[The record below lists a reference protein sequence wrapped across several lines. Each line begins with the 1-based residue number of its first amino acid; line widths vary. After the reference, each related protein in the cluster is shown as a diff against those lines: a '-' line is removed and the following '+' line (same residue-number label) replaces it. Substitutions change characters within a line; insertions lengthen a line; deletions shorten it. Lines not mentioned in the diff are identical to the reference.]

1 MKNLEYPKNREALA
15 DQFINSLND
24 LIVDDRKA
32 IQDLIQHKVR
42 CSEFLFQ
49 HPTMQVGTNVDE
61 GFHTIGML
69 GIINGLIGV
78 IESGEREGWGFVS
91 AVLNDRGELEKF
103 ERTRQ

>member
-1 MKNLEYPKNREALA
+1 MKNLEYPKDREAMA

-24 LIVDDRKA
+24 LIVNDRKA

-42 CSEFLFQ
+42 CSEFLHQ

-78 IESGEREGWGFVS
+78 IESGDREDWGFIS
-91 AVLNDRGELEKF
+91 AVLDDQGQLEKF
-103 ERTRQ
+103 ERTK